1 MTYND
6 IIEKFKIEYDKANVT
21 SSYPSF
27 TDYEICTILD
37 KSYLNLIAQKFT
49 GNNTRRAP
57 FEADNKAISDLQ
69 QLVVTT
75 QKSFEFD
82 SSLKYSNMIWADLP
96 EDFLYY
102 IKAQLIADYDDA
114 NRLDSKGANLQGD
127 LYLPIQLVTH
137 DIAKRFE
144 STPYNMPW
152 IKSPV
157 GYIENDKLYVLYDI
171 MLHANYIIGSG
182 DCEIAITYVKKP
194 MLFVKWLEDGDEDP
208 NTNFSLNDEMAEAL
222 ISLAVTYSLENV
234 ESPRLNTHVGV
245 KGLES

>member
-75 QKSFEFD
+75 NKSFEYN
-82 SSLKYSNMIWADLP
+82 SGSKYSNVIWANLP

-102 IKAQLIADYDDA
+102 VKAQIVADYNDA
-114 NRLDSKGANLQGD
+114 SRPDSRGANLQGD

-171 MLHANYIIGSG
+171 MLHADHITGDD
-182 DCEIAITYVKKP
+182 DCEITYVKKP
-194 MLFVKWLEDGDEDP
+194 ESFVGWLEDRDSD
-208 NTNFSLNDEMAEAL
+208 TNFSLNDEMAEAL